1 MKLSR
6 VLAYGVVILC
16 YFVVMHIFFPIE
28 WSSLVKEAIDTF
40 FTNPIKYWWF
50 IFPLIGLIFLLGL
63 DIFYGIYFLAS
74 FGRGYRT
81 KEPYY
86 PDISIM
92 IPSKNEKVLL
102 KKTLES
108 ILNSNYPKERIQ
120 LILIT
125 SESTDGTTEFS
136 REFAEKYGNIMD
148 IKTIS
153 EKALKPGKPPKL
165 NLGLKFVKNEIVVLY
180 DCGCILQPDTL
191 KHLISPFQKK
201 KNNAVIGPV
210 LVENWKTNILTRGIL
225 LDYSLISGGGITFE
239 VKNRLGSSAY
249 SYGRNFAVRTKYLR
263 DYGGFNEDSMTEDLY
278 LSVLLNLDGVQISYS
293 PKAKI
298 YEYVPSTWEI
308 LVKQRTRWLA
318 GYVFDMPELMA
329 MKKENR
335 NGQSIIISRNMTMML
350 IGNSDTWIPIV
361 MALSL
366 LFGLIG
372 EYYLL
377 SWSLS
382 CLIFQ
387 FGYIFNA
394 IWKHADKHFSLLFFW
409 PISGYIHL
417 FMFLRQFKLPD
428 NMSWE
433 QTPMLF
439 EKEEQ
444 EIIAISKKIE

>member
-1 MKLSR
+1 VKVSR
-6 VLAYGVVILC
+6 VLGYGFIIVAYFIAL
-16 YFVVMHIFFPIE
+16 HLLFPVE
-28 WSSLVKEAIDTF
+28 WSSPVKNAIDTF
-40 FTNPIKYWWF
+40 FTNPIEYWWF

-86 PDISIM
+86 PNISIM
-92 IPSKNEKVLL
+92 IPSKNEKLLL

-108 ILNSNYPKERIQ
+108 ILNTSYPKENIQ

-136 REFAEKYGNIMD
+136 RRFAEEYGHLMD
-148 IKTIS
+148 IIVIS
-153 EKALKPGKPPKL
+153 EKADKPGKPPKL
-165 NLGLKFVKNEIVVLY
+165 NLGLEHVKNDIVVLY
-180 DCGCILQPDTL
+180 DCGCILQVETL
-191 KHLISPFQKK
+191 THLISPFKSE
-201 KNNAVIGPV
+201 KNSAVIGPV
-210 LVENWKTNILTRGIL
+210 LVENWKTNALTRGIM
-225 LDYSLISGGGITFE
+225 LDYSIISGGGITFE

-263 DYGGFNEDSMTEDLY
+263 EYGGFNEDSMTEDLY
-278 LSVLLNLDGVQISYS
+278 LSVILNLDGIRIRYS

-298 YEYVPSTWEI
+298 YEYVPDTWEI
-308 LVKQRTRWLA
+308 LVKQRTRWIA
-318 GYVFDMPELMA
+318 GFIFDMPELMK
-329 MKKENR
+329 MKKGNK
-335 NGQSIIISRNMTMML
+335 NGKSIIISRNMTMML
-350 IGNSDTWIPIV
+350 VGNLDTWIPIV
-361 MALSL
+361 MAISL

-372 EYYLL
+372 AYYLL

-382 CLIFQ
+382 CLLFQ
-387 FGYIFNA
+387 FGYIINA
-394 IWKHADKHFSLLFFW
+394 IWKYCDKHFSLLFFW
-409 PISGYIHL
+409 AISGYIHL
-417 FMFLRQFKLPD
+417 YMFLRQFKLPE

-444 EIIAISKKIE
+444 EIVAISKKIE